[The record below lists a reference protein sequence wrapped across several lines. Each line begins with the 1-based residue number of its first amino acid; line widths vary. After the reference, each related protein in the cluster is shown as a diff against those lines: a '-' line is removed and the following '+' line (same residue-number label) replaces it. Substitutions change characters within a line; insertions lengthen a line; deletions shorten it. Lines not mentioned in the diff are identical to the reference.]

1 MPLFFSGASVQQ
13 MLLQILSRALV
24 AFFILPV
31 HEFAHAWAANKL
43 GDSTARWQGR
53 MTLNPMVHLDP
64 IGTVLLVLTGFGWA
78 KPVPINP
85 YNFKNRKYGMAL
97 SALAGPA
104 SNIVVA
110 LLLTILYKILAYTFI
125 ITGVAN
131 VWFLQVLLAIISSMA
146 WVNVSLAVF
155 NLIPVPPLD
164 GSRIATLFLPERI
177 YFKIME
183 YERYIVLVLFA
194 LIFVGA
200 LDGVLGFLADKVM
213 DFINLLSSF
222 VDVIGRMFL

>member
-53 MTLNPMVHLDP
+53 MTLNPMAHLDP

-85 YNFKNRKYGMAL
+85 NNFRNRKYGMAL

>member
-53 MTLNPMVHLDP
+53 MTLNPMAHLDP

-213 DFINLLSSF
+213 NFINLLSSF

>member
-13 MLLQILSRALV
+13 MLLQILSLALV
-24 AFFILPV
+24 ALFILPV

-53 MTLNPMVHLDP
+53 MTLNPMAHLDP

>member
-53 MTLNPMVHLDP
+53 MTLNPMAHLDP

-85 YNFKNRKYGMAL
+85 NNFRNRKYGMAL

-177 YFKIME
+177 YFKILE

-200 LDGVLGFLADKVM
+200 LDGVLRFLADKVM

>member
-53 MTLNPMVHLDP
+53 MTLNPMAHLDP

-125 ITGVAN
+125 ITGLAN

-164 GSRIATLFLPERI
+164 GSRIATLFLPECI

>member
-1 MPLFFSGASVQQ
+1 VPLFFSGASVQQ

-53 MTLNPMVHLDP
+53 MTLNPMAHLDP

>member
-43 GDSTARWQGR
+43 GDSTARSQGR
-53 MTLNPMVHLDP
+53 MTLNPMAHLDP

-131 VWFLQVLLAIISSMA
+131 VWFLELLLAIISSMA

>member
-53 MTLNPMVHLDP
+53 MTLNPMAHLDP

-125 ITGVAN
+125 ITGLVN

>member
-13 MLLQILSRALV
+13 MVLQILSRALV

-53 MTLNPMVHLDP
+53 MTLNPMAHLDP

-125 ITGVAN
+125 ITGLAN

-146 WVNVSLAVF
+146 WV
-155 NLIPVPPLD
+155 
-164 GSRIATLFLPERI
+164 
-177 YFKIME
+177 K
-183 YERYIVLVLFA
+183 
-194 LIFVGA
+194 
-200 LDGVLGFLADKVM
+200 
-213 DFINLLSSF
+213 
-222 VDVIGRMFL
+222 

>member
-1 MPLFFSGASVQQ
+1 
-13 MLLQILSRALV
+13 
-24 AFFILPV
+24 
-31 HEFAHAWAANKL
+31 
-43 GDSTARWQGR
+43 
-53 MTLNPMVHLDP
+53 
-64 IGTVLLVLTGFGWA
+64 
-78 KPVPINP
+78 
-85 YNFKNRKYGMAL
+85 MAL

-213 DFINLLSSF
+213 NFINLLSSF

>member
-53 MTLNPMVHLDP
+53 MTLNPMAHLDP

-125 ITGVAN
+125 ITGLAN

>member
-53 MTLNPMVHLDP
+53 MTLNPMAHLDP

-125 ITGVAN
+125 ITGLAN

-222 VDVIGRMFL
+222 VDVIWRMFL

>member
-53 MTLNPMVHLDP
+53 MTLNPMAHLDP

-97 SALAGPA
+97 STLAGPA

>member
-1 MPLFFSGASVQQ
+1 MPLFFSGASIQQ

-53 MTLNPMVHLDP
+53 MTLNPMAHLDP

-200 LDGVLGFLADKVM
+200 LDGVLRFLADKVM

>member
-53 MTLNPMVHLDP
+53 MTLNPMAHLDP

-125 ITGVAN
+125 ITGLAN
-131 VWFLQVLLAIISSMA
+131 VWLLQVLLAIISSMA

-213 DFINLLSSF
+213 DFIDLLSSF

>member
-53 MTLNPMVHLDP
+53 MTLNPMAHLDP

-125 ITGVAN
+125 ITGLAN

-146 WVNVSLAVF
+146 NVSLAVF

-213 DFINLLSSF
+213 EFINLLSSF

>member
-53 MTLNPMVHLDP
+53 MTLNPMAHLDP

>member
-53 MTLNPMVHLDP
+53 MTLNPMAHLDP

-125 ITGVAN
+125 ITGLAN

-164 GSRIATLFLPERI
+164 GSRIATLLLPERI